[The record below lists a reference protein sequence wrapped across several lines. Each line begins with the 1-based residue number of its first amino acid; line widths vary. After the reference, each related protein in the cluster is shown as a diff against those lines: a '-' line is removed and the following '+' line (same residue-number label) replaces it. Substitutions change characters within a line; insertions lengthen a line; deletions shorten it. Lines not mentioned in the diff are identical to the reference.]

1 MSHAAKTRR
10 QRGKCGAGLKEA
22 RTWDEE
28 IEMKHKLALVSLG
41 AALALAAAAAG
52 AQAAPTGNLG
62 GVRAAD
68 TSKLTHAVHGDYDR
82 GHRSWYRRYGW
93 DNDHGRRGHNR
104 WWRHRR
110 HHDHDRWSW
119 DGGRRHHHHHHRDR
133 DRRW

>member
-1 MSHAAKTRR
+1 
-10 QRGKCGAGLKEA
+10 
-22 RTWDEE
+22 
-28 IEMKHKLALVSLG
+28 MKHKLALVSLG

-68 TSKLTHAVHGDYDR
+68 GSTLTQPVHGDYR
-82 GHRSWYRRYGW
+82 YRSWSRRNSW
-93 DNDHGRRGHNR
+93 DDDYGRRGHNR

-110 HHDHDRWSW
+110 HHHDHDRWSW
-119 DGGRRHHHHHHRDR
+119 DGDRDRHHHHHHHRDR